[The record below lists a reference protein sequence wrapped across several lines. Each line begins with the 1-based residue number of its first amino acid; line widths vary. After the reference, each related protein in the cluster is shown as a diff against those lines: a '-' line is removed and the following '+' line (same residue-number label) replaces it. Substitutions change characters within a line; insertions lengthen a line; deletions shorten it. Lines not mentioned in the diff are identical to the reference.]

1 MAEIVRVAVG
11 GRNFYSWIE
20 VAIDASVK
28 EAARSFTLK
37 ASLKLGSGDATAK
50 LFMPPAKV
58 QIFARDELLVTG
70 FVDRFRP
77 FLHPREVGFTV
88 ASRAT
93 GADAVDCSADHTKGD
108 YVDKTLLD
116 VAKDQDAFGI
126 GFTAD
131 FPMDKIDRTRPN
143 IGESLF
149 GFLNA
154 HVDDAMCTMAG
165 QADGSVKFTQ
175 AGKTAKRQPGRIVE
189 ADTYHSGEADH
200 DWSKRH
206 SEVHVHGQ
214 GHKGTG
220 ASATQI
226 HAVSKDPAVTRHRP
240 LHIVHPGH
248 TDSDRAA
255 KRAKHHRDC
264 AAGEGTRLSYKSPTW
279 RDNTG
284 ALWVPGNKVWVEVPT
299 LNLVQDMLIERV
311 SWRKSADQ
319 GEYSQ
324 LDLVDPAA
332 HGGTGGGVNKS
343 DAVWATPK

>member
-11 GRNFYSWIE
+11 GQNFYSWME

-28 EAARSFTLK
+28 AAARSFTLK
-37 ASLKLGSGDATAK
+37 ASLVLGSGDATAQ

-58 QIFARDELLVTG
+58 QIFAGDELMATG
-70 FVDRFRP
+70 YVDRYRP
-77 FLHPREVGFTV
+77 YLRPREVGFTV
-88 ASRAT
+88 SSRAP

-108 YVDKTLLD
+108 YVGKTLLQI
-116 VAKDQDAFGI
+116 AQDQDAFGI
-126 GFTAD
+126 GFKAD
-131 FPMDKIDRTRPN
+131 FALDPIDRTRPN

-154 HVDDAMCTMAG
+154 HLDDAMCTMAG
-165 QADGSVKFTQ
+165 QADGSVLFTQ
-175 AGKTAKRQPGRIVE
+175 AGATAKRQPGALIEGVNL
-189 ADTYHSGEADH
+189 HISEADH

-226 HAVSKDPAVTRHRP
+226 HAVSSDGAVTRHRP

-255 KRAKHHRDC
+255 KRARHHRDC
-264 AAGEGTRLSYKSPTW
+264 AAGEGTRLSTTSPTW
-279 RDNTG
+279 RDSTG
-284 ALWVPGNKVWVEVPT
+284 ALWVPGNKVWTEAPT
-299 LNLVQDMLIERV
+299 LNLVQDMLIESVR
-311 SWRKSADQ
+311 WRKSADR
-319 GEYSQ
+319 GEYAE
-324 LDLVDPAA
+324 LELVDPRA
-332 HGGTGGGVNKS
+332 HGGQGGGVNKS
-343 DAVWATPK
+343 DAIWATPQ